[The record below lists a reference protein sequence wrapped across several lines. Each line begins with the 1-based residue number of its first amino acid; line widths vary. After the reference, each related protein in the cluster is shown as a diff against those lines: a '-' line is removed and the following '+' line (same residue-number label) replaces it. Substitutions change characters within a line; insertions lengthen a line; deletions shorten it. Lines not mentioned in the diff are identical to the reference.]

1 MWRLSRYKLKAN
13 ALQFVVYIVVVVAIL
28 LSMLLLYIHLNNKFI
43 AQSNAQIEAIELS
56 NQGIY
61 ESLTKDFKYGDTL
74 TQEFDNQKSI
84 KLFKQHWGAFDL
96 MKSFG
101 EVRDKAFEKTAL
113 IGGITPFAEDL
124 ALYLQDNNQALVL
137 VGDTRINGS
146 AYLGVYGAKPGQ
158 ISGVGYSNNQ
168 LIYGNTGQSR
178 LLPNIALEKESYINS
193 IDREFFNNNETLEY
207 IDINTV
213 SRLNR
218 SFFEPIAYYF
228 SNQSISLFG
237 KNFSGQMVIQSKD
250 KIYVDASSKLTNVIL
265 IAPSISIGENF
276 KGSLQAFATNQIE
289 VASGATLD
297 YPSILLLNPKNNYD
311 NSDIP
316 KITIEPNTE
325 INGAIAYIKGN
336 NPQLEKNTISHI
348 LIKANATV
356 NGQIFCEYNLNLN
369 GKVNG
374 HVITNQFLTPY
385 RGSYYI
391 NHIFDVN
398 VTAEP
403 VSLDFSG
410 LLFQSNAKNISS
422 WLN

>member
-61 ESLTKDFKYGDTL
+61 ETLTKDLIYGDTL
-74 TQEFDNQKSI
+74 TQEFDYQKSV
-84 KLFKQHWGAFDL
+84 KLYKQHWGVFDL
-96 MKSFG
+96 TKSFAK
-101 EVRDKAFEKTAL
+101 VRDKAFEKIAL
-113 IGGITPFAEDL
+113 IGGKTPFTDNL

-137 VGDTRINGS
+137 VGDTKISGR

-158 ISGVGYSNNQ
+158 ISGIGYTNNQ

-178 LLPNIALEKESYINS
+178 LLPNLQRDKENHLSS
-193 IDREFFNNNETLEY
+193 IDREFLNNEEAIDY
-207 IDINTV
+207 IDITTV
-213 SRLNR
+213 NRLNR
-218 SFFEPIAYYF
+218 SFFEPLAYYF

-237 KNFSGQMVIQSKD
+237 KSFSGQMVIQSKQ
-250 KIYVDASSKLTNVIL
+250 KIYVDASSKLKNVIL

-276 KGSLQAFATNQIE
+276 KGSLQAFATDQIE
-289 VASGATLD
+289 VASGATLE
-297 YPSILLLNPKNNYD
+297 YPSVLLLNPKSSFD

-316 KITIEPNTE
+316 NITIEANTE
-325 INGAIAYIKGN
+325 INGTVAYLKGN
-336 NPQLEKNTISHI
+336 NAQLEKNTLSHI
-348 LIKANATV
+348 TILENARV

-369 GKVNG
+369 GQVNG

-391 NHIFDVN
+391 NHIFDVDL
-398 VTAEP
+398 TAEP
-403 VSLDFSG
+403 VSPDFSG
-410 LLFQSNAKNISS
+410 LLFQSNTKNITS